1 MSPKSAV
8 PVRVTPK
15 FPMNKNNSSNNYPII
30 VKIIIFCRFF
40 CPCAALHVC
49 TGQGMPHVPEEE
61 GSHPSKEASARR
73 GREKMIIK

>member
-8 PVRVTPK
+8 SVRVTPEI
-15 FPMNKNNSSNNYPII
+15 NIISTNSSNNYPIY
-30 VKIIIFCRFF
+30 VKLIIFYRFF

-61 GSHPSKEASARR
+61 GSHPPKECAARR
-73 GREKMIIK
+73 GGEKMIKK

>member
-8 PVRVTPK
+8 PVRVTPEI
-15 FPMNKNNSSNNYPII
+15 NIITTNRSNNYPFY
-30 VKIIIFCRFF
+30 VKLIIFYRFF

-61 GSHPSKEASARR
+61 CPHPPKEYAASP
-73 GREKMIIK
+73 GGEKMIKK